1 MEFYIEKNSST
12 PVIKQIEEQIK
23 WAVMMGIFR
32 NGDTL
37 PSIRDIEKQTG
48 VHHSQ
53 IHKAYLALRRS
64 GLVVLTRGKGSVI
77 STASES
83 PRLINENCYELS
95 RKMVDKARQLGL
107 SPTAFARY
115 FSRYSQESERKE
127 PFISYVDDNE
137 EIATQTADEISQ
149 LWQVP
154 VKGLSYK
161 ELKIAISKGTAT
173 QKIMVNHVMSDLV
186 SSLLPR
192 KKSAVI
198 SIEVRI
204 SEQTIKLLAEIKSG
218 ASILLLHMPQ
228 PSHRLHY
235 MIEQLRKLVKAP
247 DVKISSRSVREVP
260 DLSELLNSAQYDRYL
275 IGPGARGEV
284 PQEMRKNPRVVQIV
298 PQLDPA
304 SLEIARIRAGV
315 VI

>member
-1 MEFYIEKNSST
+1 
-12 PVIKQIEEQIK
+12 
-23 WAVMMGIFR
+23 
-32 NGDTL
+32 
-37 PSIRDIEKQTG
+37 
-48 VHHSQ
+48 
-53 IHKAYLALRRS
+53 
-64 GLVVLTRGKGSVI
+64 
-77 STASES
+77 
-83 PRLINENCYELS
+83 
-95 RKMVDKARQLGL
+95 MVDKARQLGL

>member
-218 ASILLLHMPQ
+218 ASILLLHLPQ